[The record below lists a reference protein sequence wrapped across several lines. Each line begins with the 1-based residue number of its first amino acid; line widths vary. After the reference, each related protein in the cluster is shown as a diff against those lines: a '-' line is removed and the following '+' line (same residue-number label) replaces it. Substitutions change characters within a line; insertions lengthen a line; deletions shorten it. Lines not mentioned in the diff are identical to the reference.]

1 MSLIAKQPYFKMER
15 VVTSLQQEDIKRER
29 MLYLYSNKV
38 ITQRREFHIED
49 VLDFSYREISNQGGI
64 LYLHSLQGVY
74 TYTVESSPEEFI
86 QTFREYFK

>member
-1 MSLIAKQPYFKMER
+1 MER

>member
-15 VVTSLQQEDIKRER
+15 VVTSLQQEDIKQER

-38 ITQRREFHIED
+38 ITHRREFHIED

-64 LYLHSLQGVY
+64 LYLHSLQGLY

-86 QTFREYFK
+86 QTFRKYFK